1 MPINSPTGFL
11 DITNATLR
19 TSNLEAQNLLIT
31 GGNIYVTSELE
42 ADATV
47 LNLENVTR
55 KGNVSSNTI
64 EITNATTGIV
74 ATGNVHALKFIGSGS
89 HLTGIPPTAITGT
102 LSQWSDGANS
112 DVYIASNVGIGNV
125 HTLTSNNLQVG
136 GNLYVRD
143 TDANVLTVNG
153 NVVASYFEGDGSK
166 LSGIVTDLQGVTDNG
181 NVTTNVVQFSNA
193 TTGLVTT
200 ANIEVGGDIKVVGL
214 SAGTVPYVA
223 SDKFLKDSFITM
235 TGDAT
240 VITSNLDVTGNIF
253 MRGNKFIVESETK
266 LINDAIIGIAN
277 NNTVSTTDKGIIMQN
292 TTGNVA
298 IIHHGAGDGFADQ
311 LTFGYTADP
320 LDTVTVTNDLT
331 KELTVNV
338 LGNVITQNNL
348 SVGGTLSI
356 NNITA
361 AAQHSLQAVTNVGNV
376 TSNTVQF
383 SNAITSLVASSNI
396 VATGNV
402 SAGRDTDTTS
412 YFGRAAVGYMGTS
425 DQASFAHFDR
435 NSSAQYA
442 LKQTAVG
449 ATTINTP
456 ATQHIRFTVNDGN
469 AGAEKMRITSAG
481 NVGIGVSAPHAN
493 LHVEGNVYVSSNLT
507 VSGNVSDLTIV
518 SNVNMLHTANTA
530 AIKLNSNV
538 VTEFSRSKKLIKYPR
553 VGLTSNSS
561 GGYVA
566 GRSTVY
572 TNSAGLEAWKMFD
585 GDVST
590 YWHSENSTGYW
601 NSNGTYDGSSELITG
616 HLGEWV
622 TLQLPTNEKVQLHGI
637 RVFPRGLRDVH
648 GAGAAPKDVVVIGSD
663 DGSSWNVIAST
674 TLTGY
679 RFGTNPSASTPDYE
693 EYIPAEFFFQTNK
706 YYRHVGLIIKSLHS
720 GNHVHA
726 SISNLEFLGTPEYD
740 PETHGTNVNFKTEMN
755 TPTTDGLNVYYDAK
769 NFVSGSVTVQDETS
783 NNRDAE
789 MNATFDNGQIKAFDF
804 SGAYTSNVTTS
815 DHGLGTGDVQF
826 SLAMWLYRKSKSG
839 GATHDYVV
847 QMGTGGTNYQSILVW
862 IYNDQINFDAWSAA
876 VRYDDIIRNDTWYHF
891 VLTHNGGSVPS
902 SENTVMYVNGR
913 PVKPSAPGGEPTRLL
928 GNPATRKNN
937 PFNLQ
942 GSKLTLGSEHNGT
955 TEYFNGK
962 IANFRLYNRV
972 INSEEALHLYNFQK
986 EEFGHGVNTLTLKD
1000 GCLGIGTDKPRAAL
1014 DYHGERR
1021 VYGMEIPTFS
1031 VTRNDSETAVS
1042 GYNTASGNYIFFNH
1056 ANVNRG
1062 GHYTFDDGRFTA
1074 PLAGCYQFSFFGMS
1088 YTNTTVGI
1096 EIRKNGAEL
1105 SYTATGEST
1114 SNGCWPYSTATGS
1127 AHNHVHGTVIMFL
1140 HPGDYVQVYVQTGN
1154 IYTGHN
1160 AHNQFSGFYI
1170 G

>member
-1 MPINSPTGFL
+1 
-11 DITNATLR
+11 
-19 TSNLEAQNLLIT
+19 
-31 GGNIYVTSELE
+31 
-42 ADATV
+42 
-47 LNLENVTR
+47 
-55 KGNVSSNTI
+55 
-64 EITNATTGIV
+64 
-74 ATGNVHALKFIGSGS
+74 
-89 HLTGIPPTAITGT
+89 
-102 LSQWSDGANS
+102 
-112 DVYIASNVGIGNV
+112 
-125 HTLTSNNLQVG
+125 
-136 GNLYVRD
+136 
-143 TDANVLTVNG
+143 
-153 NVVASYFEGDGSK
+153 
-166 LSGIVTDLQGVTDNG
+166 VTDLQGVTDNG
-181 NVTTNVVQFSNA
+181 NVTTNVVQFSNV

-214 SAGTVPYVA
+214 SAGKVPYVA

-253 MRGNKFIVESETK
+253 MRGKKFIVESETK

-298 IIHHGAGDGFADQ
+298 IIHHGTGGVGFADQ

-320 LDTVTVTNDLT
+320 LDTLTVTNDLT

-348 SVGGTLSI
+348 SVGGTLNI
-356 NNITA
+356 NTISA
-361 AAQHSLQAVTNVGNV
+361 ASSHSLQAVTNLGNV

-402 SAGRDTDTTS
+402 SAGHDTDTTS
-412 YFGRAAVGYMGTS
+412 YFGRAAVGYITGVS
-425 DQASFAHFDR
+425 DVASFAHLDR
-435 NSSAQYA
+435 NSTAQYA
-442 LKQTAVG
+442 LKQV
-449 ATTINTP
+449 ATGETSINTP
-456 ATQHIRFTVNDGN
+456 ENKHIRFAVNDVD
-469 AGAEKMRITSAG
+469 KMRITSAG
-481 NVGIGVSAPHAN
+481 KVGIGAILPDAT
-493 LHVEGNVYVSSNLT
+493 LHVEGNAYVSSNLT
-507 VSGNVSDLTIV
+507 VGGNVSDLTIV

-538 VTEFSRSKKLIKYPR
+538 VTEFPRSKKLIKYPR
-553 VGLTSNSS
+553 VAMTANSS

-622 TLQLPTNEKVQLHGI
+622 TLELPTNEKVQLHGI
-637 RVFPRGLRDVH
+637 RVFPRGLRSTH
-648 GAGAAPKDVVVIGSD
+648 SAGAAPKDVVVIGSD
-663 DGSSWNVIAST
+663 GGSSWNVIAST

-679 RFGTNPSASTPDYE
+679 RFGTNPSTSTPDYE

-706 YYRHVGLIIKSLHS
+706 YYQHVGLIIKSLHAGS
-720 GNHVHA
+720 HVHA

-847 QMGTGGTNYQSILVW
+847 QMGTGGTSYQSILVW

-876 VRYDDIIRNDTWYHF
+876 VRYDEIIRNDTWYHF

-902 SENTVMYVNGR
+902 SVNTVMYVNGR
-913 PVKPSAPGGEPTRLL
+913 PIKPSAPGGEATRLH

-937 PFNLQ
+937 EFNLQ

-955 TEYFNGK
+955 TEFFNGK

-972 INSEEALHLYNFQK
+972 INSEEATHLYNFQK

-1014 DYHGERR
+1014 DHHGERR

-1031 VTRNDSETAVS
+1031 VTKNTNVNVPVGS
-1042 GYNTASGNYIFFNH
+1042 GYVTTSGNYIFFNH

-1074 PLAGCYQFSFFGMS
+1074 PLAGCYHFSFFGMTFGNLS
-1088 YTNTTVGI
+1088 CAV
-1096 EIRKNGAEL
+1096 ELRKNGEAVGNSEN
-1105 SYTATGEST
+1105 SSSS
-1114 SNGCWPYSTATGS
+1114 SNGCWPFSEATGAAS
-1127 AHNHVHGTVIMFL
+1127 HNQVHGTVIMFL
-1140 HPGDYVQVYVQTGN
+1140 HPGDYVQVYVSHGN
-1154 IYTGHN
+1154 VYTGHN
-1160 AHNQFSGFYI
+1160 GHNQFSGFYI